1 MRVGDL
7 VKMDFSDYSAKEIIM
22 YGDEW
27 GFGIVVEIDHRHEDV
42 AHVSWNKVGLSWERQ
57 ANLKVI

>member
-1 MRVGDL
+1 VRVGDL
-7 VKMDFSDYSAKEIIM
+7 VKMDLSDYSAEEIIM

-27 GFGIVVEIDHRHEDV
+27 GFGIVVEVDHGPGGV
-42 AHVSWNKVGLSWERQ
+42 AHVSWNKVGLSWEMQ